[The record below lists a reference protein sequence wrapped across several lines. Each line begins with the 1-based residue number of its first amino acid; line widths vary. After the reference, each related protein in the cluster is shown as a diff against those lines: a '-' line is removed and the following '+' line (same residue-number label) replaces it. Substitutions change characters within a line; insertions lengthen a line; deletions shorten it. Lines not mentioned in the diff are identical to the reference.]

1 MFVQE
6 KRLIG
11 MYHKLLQFGKEKK
24 IGKSDQSGPKF
35 PCLILCVGQNPYFS
49 AQKLVKFAGEKSWMM
64 G

>member
-1 MFVQE
+1 
-6 KRLIG
+6 